1 MWPYKWNRRK
11 VANNWFEGIYSKP
24 DFHSKAGGERKN
36 KFTMSSKN
44 FDDLLI
50 FGYACKIFRDDE
62 KALHIDKG
70 KNLIPWAGDSTLK
83 IDR

>member
-1 MWPYKWNRRK
+1 
-11 VANNWFEGIYSKP
+11 
-24 DFHSKAGGERKN
+24 
-36 KFTMSSKN
+36 MSSKN